1 MKMKP
6 FEGRQL
12 GSVGAEEEVAAFL
25 LMRPSVFNLE
35 PLSDG
40 KTFTFFD
47 PYIIDCMTAIG
58 LPEAPCIFT

>member
-12 GSVGAEEEVAAFL
+12 GSVGAEEEVVDFL

-35 PLSDG
+35 PLNDG
-40 KTFTFFD
+40 KTFTVLS
-47 PYIIDCMTAIG
+47 TH
-58 LPEAPCIFT
+58 T